1 MSDSSQSTQPTE
13 QVRIRADIEAMEA
26 YTPTTSLE
34 SFAERLGYDVS
45 ELVKLDANENPFGP
59 TEGVKQALADI
70 SGVAVYPDPEAKQL
84 RSQISDYIGV
94 DAKHILVGAG
104 ADEII
109 ELVLQ
114 LFIEPGDTI
123 LNCPPTFAMYSFD
136 APLAHAKIVNIP
148 RNDDFSLN
156 VEAIE
161 QAAHETGAKLLFLCS
176 PNNPSGN
183 TIPTETVKR
192 LLDLPLTVV
201 LDEAYIEFSRQESM
215 VQRVPDTPNLIVM
228 RTMSKWAALAGLRVG
243 YGVFHESLM
252 PHLWKIKQP
261 YNLNVAGDV
270 AARAALD
277 DLPLLLQRVQTLID
291 LRGILYEVLND
302 VPYLAPYPSE
312 SNFIL
317 CRVRGLSAEALRD
330 KLAQDEGIIIRYY
343 KKPGL
348 DDCVRFSVGTPQQ
361 IDRLTQALQQ
371 IADTLPA
378 DKGTLS

>member
-1 MSDSSQSTQPTE
+1 MSQSSQQP
-13 QVRIRADIEAMEA
+13 VRIRADIAAMEG

-59 TEGVKQALADI
+59 TEGVKQALAEM

-84 RSQISDYIGV
+84 RSQIADYIGV

-123 LNCPPTFAMYSFD
+123 LNCPPTFAMYAFD
-136 APLAHAKIVNIP
+136 APLAHATTVNVP
-148 RNDDFSLN
+148 RQADFSLD

-161 QAAHETGAKLLFLCS
+161 AAALETNAKLLFLCS

-183 TIPTETVKR
+183 TIPAETIKR
-192 LLDLPLTVV
+192 LLQLPLVVV
-201 LDEAYIEFSRQESM
+201 LDEAYIEFSTEQSL
-215 VQRVPDTPNLIVM
+215 VQSVPDTPNLIVM

-277 DLPLLLQRVQTLID
+277 DLPLLLERVQTLVD
-291 LRGILYEVLND
+291 LRGTLYDVLQN
-302 VPYLAPYPSE
+302 VPYLEPYPSE

-361 IDRLTQALQQ
+361 IDRLTQALES

-378 DKGTLS
+378 DAADEENLS